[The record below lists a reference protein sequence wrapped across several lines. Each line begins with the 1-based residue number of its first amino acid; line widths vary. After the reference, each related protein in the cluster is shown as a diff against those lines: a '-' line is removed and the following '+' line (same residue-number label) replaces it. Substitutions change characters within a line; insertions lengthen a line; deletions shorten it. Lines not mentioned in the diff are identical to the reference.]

1 MNIDRKAKNVLKN
14 LDKFEETII
23 KNKNNFD
30 SESDY
35 NDVLKRVSVIKN
47 KINRMKN
54 IDDSDTKALES
65 YNDYL
70 QGIAK
75 ELKIITKKSKNL
87 APLLLAAVA
96 VGIFANVFFN
106 IKGMKL
112 DLSDPDF
119 PIKPT
124 NLKGFIEI
132 AKYVTSDEAE
142 GNRYI
147 KDFLAKLGIGSAITG
162 VGTHTV
168 TKKLMKNKKFINAS
182 RTYLKEEKKYF
193 NY

>member
-1 MNIDRKAKNVLKN
+1 MNIDRKAKDVLKN
-14 LDKFEETII
+14 LDKFEETVI

-35 NDVLKRVSVIKN
+35 NDVLRRVSVIKN

-54 IDDSDTKALES
+54 IDNSDTKALES

-75 ELKIITKKSKNL
+75 ELKIITKKSKSL
-87 APLLLAAVA
+87 APLLLSAVA
-96 VGIFANVFFN
+96 VGIFVNVLFY

-112 DLSDPDF
+112 DLSDPDY

-124 NLKGFIEI
+124 NLNGFVNIC
-132 AKYVTSDEAE
+132 KYANDSGDYK
-142 GNRYI
+142 YI
-147 KDFLAKLGIGSAITG
+147 KELLAKLGIG
-162 VGTHTV
+162 
-168 TKKLMKNKKFINAS
+168 
-182 RTYLKEEKKYF
+182 
-193 NY
+193 